1 MDTSI
6 PTRLLENLLKIGSVD
21 TASQYSK
28 YLNYWPVLLIGLI
41 FSILI
46 LPIIGKLATKFGI
59 TYKPGVKRKNREF
72 DNPQKA
78 IHEKETPALGGLAV
92 TIPLLIAIPVF
103 FRFDPVITAIT
114 IALSILVIG
123 SLLDDLFNLPAK
135 IQLGYQILAA
145 LVIAFSVIDLSG
157 ISFFTNDLLNLK
169 QSLWSTNI
177 FSMPISFVFPG
188 DLILIFWILLCI
200 NAVKWVGGSPGLVES
215 YSLSIFMLLFVI
227 SVRTYSLFSGTL
239 SILISGALISL
250 LYFAFPPPKVM
261 SGSSGKSVYGFLIS
275 ILALISGAKF
285 STTIMLLALPIIDAI
300 YVIIYRYVTYKPK
313 NPIELMKINDTS
325 HLHHQLLKLDF
336 NNIQVLLIETSVSL
350 LVGSFAILAT
360 GALRYFALIFGTA
373 VVIGFIMFTNYKA
386 RTKKEKENHSPESK
400 YSY

>member
-200 NAVKWVGGSPGLVES
+200 D
-215 YSLSIFMLLFVI
+215 
-227 SVRTYSLFSGTL
+227 R
-239 SILISGALISL
+239 
-250 LYFAFPPPKVM
+250 
-261 SGSSGKSVYGFLIS
+261 KSV
-275 ILALISGAKF
+275 
-285 STTIMLLALPIIDAI
+285 
-300 YVIIYRYVTYKPK
+300 V
-313 NPIELMKINDTS
+313 
-325 HLHHQLLKLDF
+325 
-336 NNIQVLLIETSVSL
+336 
-350 LVGSFAILAT
+350 
-360 GALRYFALIFGTA
+360 
-373 VVIGFIMFTNYKA
+373 
-386 RTKKEKENHSPESK
+386 
-400 YSY
+400 

>member
-227 SVRTYSLFSGTL
+227 SVRTYSLFSSTL
-239 SILISGALISL
+239 SILISGTLIPL

-275 ILALISGAKF
+275 ILALI
-285 STTIMLLALPIIDAI
+285 
-300 YVIIYRYVTYKPK
+300 
-313 NPIELMKINDTS
+313 
-325 HLHHQLLKLDF
+325 
-336 NNIQVLLIETSVSL
+336 
-350 LVGSFAILAT
+350 
-360 GALRYFALIFGTA
+360 
-373 VVIGFIMFTNYKA
+373 
-386 RTKKEKENHSPESK
+386 KK
-400 YSY
+400 